1 MALSTAPHRRRTQ
14 EERTRATRDRL
25 IRAAIDCLADSGL
38 VRATTIAIAKRAGV
52 SRGALQHQFR
62 SATDLMIAVIEAV
75 ESDLV
80 REFDR
85 VTAASLSN
93 ADRIAALIE
102 SYWNVYKSRSYL
114 AVLEILF
121 AGRTDRE
128 LARRSRRAVADIRAL
143 GERRWREFF
152 AEAEAAPADAAKL
165 RTVVI
170 STLRGM
176 AMRRTYWRSAAAEH
190 ADIALLIDL
199 CRRFIGR

>member
-1 MALSTAPHRRRTQ
+1 MPTSPRRRRTQ
-14 EERTRATRDRL
+14 EERTRATRARL
-25 IRAAIDCLADSGL
+25 IRAAIDCLADGGL
-38 VRATTIAIAKRAGV
+38 ERATTIAIAKRAGV
-52 SRGALQHQFR
+52 SRGGLQHQFR
-62 SATDLMIAVIEAV
+62 SATDLMIAVIEEV

-80 REFDR
+80 REFER
-85 VTAASLSN
+85 VTAASMSH

-102 SYWNVYKSRSYL
+102 AYWNVYKSRSYL

-128 LARRSRRAVADIRAL
+128 LARRSRRATADIKAL

-152 AEAEAAPADAAKL
+152 ADTAATPADAARL

-176 AMRRTYWRSAAAEH
+176 AVRRTYWRNAATER
-190 ADIALLIDL
+190 ADIALLTDL
-199 CRRFIGR
+199 CRRYFGR